1 MLQQQG
7 VSLAPSSL
15 PCHAPLTISIR
26 FCGGDKRYCGD
37 GCQSA
42 FGNCAI
48 PNSTTL
54 GNPACSWSDQGTS
67 PRCDGQ
73 CGSDNNNARCD
84 ASFGPDALADFGVF
98 NYGPCCSSSGYDC
111 FLLSLFCEL
120 LVGNTE
126 RRHADHKQVLRKHF
140 RPLRDP
146 ERLPEWM
153 YRWRPQQHFVCC
165 CDGDSNGICVCDQC
179 FGDADGCCKCGSRAV
194 F

>member
-1 MLQQQG
+1 MTTA
-7 VSLAPSSL
+7 VPSTATCPASLTESCHVAAARGKSCSILSSRL
-15 PCHAPLTISIR
+15 CAPLIIAIR

-54 GNPACSWSDQGTS
+54 GNPACNWSDQGTS

-84 ASFGPDALADFGVF
+84 ASFGPDALAEFGVF

-111 FLLSLFCEL
+111 FLFSLFCEL
-120 LVGNTE
+120 LVGTS
-126 RRHADHKQVLRKHF
+126 
-140 RPLRDP
+140 
-146 ERLPEWM
+146 
-153 YRWRPQQHFVCC
+153 C
-165 CDGDSNGICVCDQC
+165 
-179 FGDADGCCKCGSRAV
+179 
-194 F
+194 